1 MASPLTIRE
10 AFDTWE
16 ALMAPDLLPGE
27 EDQPLLEACETLIL
41 THPIL
46 DHNHASRLCS
56 VFLTLGEVCGRSDEL
71 DQRAMARLQQ
81 WLADQS
87 ELREP
92 TGQGLGESLAK

>member
-1 MASPLTIRE
+1 MASPLTIIE

-46 DHNHASRLCS
+46 DHSHASRLCS

-71 DQRAMARLQQ
+71 DQHAMSRLQQ

-87 ELREP
+87 EIMGSVGRSV
-92 TGQGLGESLAK
+92 GESLTK